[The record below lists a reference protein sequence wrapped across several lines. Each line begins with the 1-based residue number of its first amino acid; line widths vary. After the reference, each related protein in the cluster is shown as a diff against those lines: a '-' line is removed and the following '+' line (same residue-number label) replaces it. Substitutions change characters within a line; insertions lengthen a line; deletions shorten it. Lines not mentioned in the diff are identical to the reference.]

1 MISKL
6 KAILRTDLGKKES
19 DREYRID
26 LRVYFE
32 GKQYKLSTNQYC
44 KEMYWDKS
52 IGAPV
57 KNIQND
63 LYQKKAL
70 QLEKFISNKKK
81 DFEDYCRDRQF
92 NNKPLL
98 LDEIKLILKGGKANP
113 LKSDKEIT
121 VEELFDLYLKTLE
134 ANNKKKNSIINIES
148 SKRIVLAFIRNEYKR
163 KVLASEVD
171 RTFLLSFKTFMK
183 NNLKNQ
189 KGTINKRLRNIRSAF
204 LEAIRQGFPL
214 INHVSEKGIITKDE
228 SDITV
233 LTEEEYA
240 RFKNVVLSS
249 KARKGLILAKDLFIF
264 ACETGLRISDVRK
277 LKWDEIMIKNNTLS
291 LIQKKTENPVETA
304 LSNQAKAIIIKYQRK
319 NRDKELVFD
328 HLSENTIR
336 KGVKEIANMANIKK
350 NIKFHTSRH
359 TFATNLAKNGMQE
372 SDIINLLGD
381 SDARMARVYINI
393 TRKDSVN
400 KHKELLK
407 KKRKER
413 EN

>member
-44 KEMYWDKS
+44 REMYWDKS

-81 DFEDYCRDRQF
+81 DFEDYCRDRQY

-228 SDITV
+228 SDIIV

-359 TFATNLAKNGMQE
+359 TFATKLSKNGMQE

>member
-44 KEMYWDKS
+44 REMYWDKS

-81 DFEDYCRDRQF
+81 DFEDYCRDRQY

-228 SDITV
+228 SDIIV

-350 NIKFHTSRH
+350 NIKFHTSSH
-359 TFATNLAKNGMQE
+359 SVFSFFLK
-372 SDIINLLGD
+372 INSLQ
-381 SDARMARVYINI
+381 NI
-393 TRKDSVN
+393 PV
-400 KHKELLK
+400 
-407 KKRKER
+407 
-413 EN
+413 